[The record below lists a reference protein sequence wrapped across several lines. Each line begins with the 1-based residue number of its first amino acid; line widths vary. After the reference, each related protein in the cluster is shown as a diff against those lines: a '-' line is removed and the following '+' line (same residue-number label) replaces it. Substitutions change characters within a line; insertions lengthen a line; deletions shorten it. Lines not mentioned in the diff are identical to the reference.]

1 VTHALIWFFNY
12 GEKQMTQAIAPPSI
26 PPLTEPVS
34 LYDRDL
40 DLWLEMAIVQLKAG
54 DFQNLDVENL
64 IEELEG
70 LTGSNKREVESR
82 LIRLIEHILKRCYVD
97 LPDCYR
103 GWEVTII
110 NQRGELKRQLRQSPS
125 LKRVFLRSFDDSFTE
140 ALEIVRTEYET
151 IFPDT
156 WQFSRDIDTM
166 LSAKFWE
173 SEQS

>member
-1 VTHALIWFFNY
+1 
-12 GEKQMTQAIAPPSI
+12 MSQAIAPP
-26 PPLTEPVS
+26 LTPS
-34 LYDRDL
+34 LTLYDRDL
-40 DLWLEMAIVQLKAG
+40 DLWLETAIAQLKVG

-70 LTGSNKREVESR
+70 LSGNHKREVETR
-82 LIRLIEHILKRCYVD
+82 LIRLIEHIFKRCYVK

-110 NQRGELKRQLRQSPS
+110 NQRDELRRLLKQSPS
-125 LKRVFLRSFDDSFTE
+125 LKRHFLQSFDDSFDT

-151 IFPDT
+151 TFPDT
-156 WQFSRDIDTM
+156 WQFSLDIDPM

-173 SEQS
+173 

>member
-1 VTHALIWFFNY
+1 
-12 GEKQMTQAIAPPSI
+12 MTQAIAPPST
-26 PPLTEPVS
+26 PSLTTPVS

-82 LIRLIEHILKRCYVD
+82 LIRIIEHILKRCYVKM
-97 LPDCYR
+97 PDCYR
-103 GWEVTII
+103 GWEVRII
-110 NQRGELKRQLRQSPS
+110 KQRGKLRRLLKQSPS
-125 LKRVFLRSFDDSFTE
+125 LKRCFLQSFDESFDT

-151 IFPDT
+151 TFPDT

-173 SEQS
+173 SD

>member
-1 VTHALIWFFNY
+1 
-12 GEKQMTQAIAPPSI
+12 MSQAIAPP
-26 PPLTEPVS
+26 LTPS
-34 LYDRDL
+34 LTLYDRDL
-40 DLWLEMAIVQLKAG
+40 DLWLETAIAQLKAG

-70 LTGSNKREVESR
+70 LSGNHKREVETK
-82 LIRLIEHILKRCYVD
+82 LIRLIEHIFKRCYVK

-110 NQRGELKRQLRQSPS
+110 NQRDELRRLLKQSPS
-125 LKRVFLRSFDDSFTE
+125 LKRHFLQSFDDSFDT

-151 IFPDT
+151 TFPDT
-156 WQFSRDIDTM
+156 WQFSLDIDPM

-173 SEQS
+173 

>member
-1 VTHALIWFFNY
+1 
-12 GEKQMTQAIAPPSI
+12 MSQAIAPP
-26 PPLTEPVS
+26 LTPS
-34 LYDRDL
+34 LTLYDRDL
-40 DLWLEMAIVQLKAG
+40 DLWLETAIAQLKVG

-70 LTGSNKREVESR
+70 LSGNHKREVETK
-82 LIRLIEHILKRCYVD
+82 LIRLIEHIFKRCYVK

-110 NQRGELKRQLRQSPS
+110 NQRDELRRLLKQSPS
-125 LKRVFLRSFDDSFTE
+125 LKRHFLQSFDDSFDT

-151 IFPDT
+151 TFPDT
-156 WQFSRDIDTM
+156 WQFSLDIDPM

-173 SEQS
+173 

>member
-1 VTHALIWFFNY
+1 
-12 GEKQMTQAIAPPSI
+12 MTQAIAPPSI
-26 PPLTEPVS
+26 PPSTQPIS

-40 DLWLEMAIVQLKAG
+40 DLWLEMVIVQLKAG

-82 LIRLIEHILKRCYVD
+82 LIRLIEHILKRCYVKM
-97 LPDCYR
+97 PDCYR

-125 LKRVFLRSFDDSFTE
+125 LKRVFLRSFDDSLTE

-151 IFPDT
+151 TFPNT

-166 LSAKFWE
+166 LTAKFWE
-173 SEQS
+173 PEQP